1 MSKKNQNK
9 KVDNK
14 KKTTTNKKKVTA
26 KNNSKKT
33 NKTSNTKKTID
44 INSITKANLK
54 MMFLVILSFGT
65 LFIVASYAWFSTNL
79 NVKINMFQMSVTKNT
94 GLSISLDGIN
104 FDTYVE
110 ISKEIL
116 IDQLKNRYPNNESQ
130 WASGGL
136 TPISSNGILDSN
148 QNKFDMYASSGVRY
162 RNMEMKNGYIRII
175 NAKENGISDLSNFI
189 AFDLFFKNDSGSPMP
204 DNLYLENTTEFKLA
218 EDANEEM
225 EGLFNSLRLGFIK
238 IGSVPLNTDINTIQ
252 NISCNNSCTSII
264 YEPNHTVHN
273 SLSIERAAKHN
284 VILVNGENFPTY
296 GCIKEGGPIF
306 IKDAVSGSPNL
317 DYNYFK
323 LQETIKHEDLLSPLF
338 SLPSGITK
346 VRLYLWIEGQDIDSL
361 ETDSQGSKL
370 NVSIDFIKDTAG
382 YEEY

>member
-9 KVDNK
+9 KVNNK
-14 KKTTTNKKKVTA
+14 KKPTTNKKKVTTVN
-26 KNNSKKT
+26 KSKKV
-33 NKTSNTKKTID
+33 NKTSNTKKTFD
-44 INSITKANLK
+44 IKSITKANLK

-136 TPISSNGILDSN
+136 TPISSNGILDPN
-148 QNKFDMYASSGVRY
+148 QNRFDMYASSGVRY
-162 RNMEMKNGYIRII
+162 RNMEMKNGYIRLIS
-175 NAKENGISDLSNFI
+175 AKENGISNLSNFI
-189 AFDLFFKNDSGSPMP
+189 AFDLFFKNDSASPVS
-204 DNLYLENTTEFKLA
+204 DNLYLEDTTEFKLA

-252 NISCNNSCTSII
+252 NIGCNNSCTSII

-273 SLSIERAAKHN
+273 SLSIERALKHN
-284 VILVNGENFPTY
+284 VNLVNGEDFPTY
-296 GCIKEGGPIF
+296 GVIKAGGPIF
-306 IKDAVSGSPNL
+306 IKDAISGSPNL

-323 LQETIKHEDLLSPLF
+323 LQETIKHEDLLQPLF
-338 SLPSGITK
+338 TLPSGITK
-346 VRLYLWIEGQDIDSL
+346 ARLYLWIEGQDIDSL

-370 NVSIDFIKDTAG
+370 DVSINFIKDTAG
-382 YEEY
+382 YKEY